1 MAKPFAI
8 NLPVGKAFVACLG
21 AYGSTSCCLFPWLGA
36 TNAHH
41 LHYAHLRSERTVR
54 DIVPLSKAGHRV
66 AHA

>member
-1 MAKPFAI
+1 
-8 NLPVGKAFVACLG
+8 VACLG